1 MKKRLL
7 AAVMS
12 LCMIVSLLPVSALAA
27 GNNQTGAVPGA
38 AEQVPKVSAT
48 DETGHVNISKAVS
61 EDGKT
66 LTLEAYVTDEAET
79 VVTSA
84 PMDIVLVLDTSGS
97 MKNPISGF
105 KGPSKMSALQT
116 AVKSFIQQV
125 AEAMPETATEEN
137 VQRISI
143 VTFASNASMRCSL
156 TAVNEAGVASL
167 NRIVGG
173 LTGSGATRA
182 DLGLDKA
189 KDILSDTGRNA
200 GKVVILFTD
209 GEPTSGNSFEN
220 EVAAD
225 AINTA
230 HAMKQDGVT
239 IFTVGVFNNKPNDD
253 NKVGQYM
260 RAVSSNYPDAT
271 AEGSNGGI
279 FGIGA
284 KFEVDFDSQAS
295 DKYYM
300 TASSAED
307 LKDIFNKIP
316 SLIPTSEVNAGANT
330 KLTDTMSAMFTF
342 ADSVSDNGNG
352 TVDGVTVYTVP
363 CTGKNENGYIFN
375 EDQHNSV
382 PGVKVSLNE
391 EKGIEV
397 TGFDYSANAATE
409 TTLASG
415 QTQYSGC
422 KLVITIPIKP
432 DTSYTQWDAD
442 QQYYATNASA
452 TLTGYTVGK
461 EHPQPGTTTLSN
473 SPTAPVTVYTVTYNW
488 TGNVPDGVTLP
499 TDEGTYVKG
508 QSYTVDSRYTNGYTV
523 NVEDAYGNVTG
534 IYTFSGWTDRNNGI
548 MGDEDVVITS
558 SWSYENK
565 ETSTHSVKYDW
576 GTNVPEGVTLPTD
589 NGTYVKGQSYTVDGQ
604 YTAGYTV
611 DVKDAYGNVTG
622 IYTFSG
628 WTDRNNGI
636 MGDEDVVI
644 TSSWSYENK
653 ETSTHSVKYDWG
665 TNVPEGVTLPTD
677 NGTYVKGQSYT
688 VDSQY
693 KTGYT
698 VDVEDAYGN
707 VTGIYTF
714 SGWTDPNNGVMGDED
729 VVIIG
734 SWNYTPSTAPQLPQE
749 LSEFITG
756 VRISCINQEANHTV
770 ASMTYALQKGRY
782 EIVGPSLGDEGL
794 NAYYAIVTVD
804 ATEYVNSF
812 STGSGKDHTLQ
823 EVAQKTVILVYQD
836 GKWSVKSGVSSDGFV
851 EFKVTCENPADLA
864 DTPTKRIVTAPEVIL
879 KDDTK
884 LTQGINYVK
893 ATEENGELIA
903 YVSDDTANILFEV
916 KISVDG
922 AMAITV
928 EDLAEDA
935 QFAGIG
941 ANTVDGTTF
950 DSQTGTLTFTQKGTA
965 VLYFNRHITLTD
977 QDVNGKWVSNTIAV
991 NDKEYASDY
1000 VTIYKVITTPSV
1012 PDLGLLEGQITVD
1025 CMNGDYDHPTKQYG
1039 VWTNS
1044 YVDSGEKDGVQL
1056 GMAQT
1061 NGEWTYTLMLNGGA
1075 YASKYDEDNGFKS
1088 GTHAAMNDVL
1098 VELTWDG
1105 IKWNVPAGIYVHVV
1119 CKNPEAPTTEELTN
1133 LFDGKVTIDCVNFAV
1148 EHEDMICGLLPDGY
1162 MLGSMEKI
1170 GDQWH
1175 VNLTL
1180 KIGVYANYFDDQRG
1194 YAPGTHHMYDSNDV
1208 IVTLVWNDETDSW
1221 ELFSDAVTVRVNCK
1235 TPEAPG
1241 EDQIPGILEGKPV
1254 LIKCINENRK
1264 HDLVDQTYGLMDGSY
1279 KVMGVNEVDGTW
1291 TCTVEINVEQYLKAF
1306 IEKTGSIIHVE
1317 SGAATQQVILTWDT
1331 ERNTWLAPVDDVYA
1345 ATFEATCDPDM
1356 TSGTYELTGFSKE
1369 LVTDPS
1375 EFPMDSITYPVDGVV
1390 TIPYDGTV
1398 TLLYKLTVTG
1408 DPGAQYTIKDEE
1420 AQFAGGD
1427 YSLTGTI
1434 PSEGFIEVFVTK
1446 TFSADDINADG
1457 KLVNTALVEPGDRT
1471 EGPDDGSDT
1480 EEVEAKKEVETYTIV
1495 YHGNGG
1501 YVTSNPDKDQTT
1513 STANVGEKI
1522 TLKNADTFTRDGYV
1536 FQGWALTAEG
1546 EVVYQGSQKVTFD
1559 AQAGDKVNLYAVWAE
1574 EPTEEQVI
1582 TVRFDNQDGTW
1593 ADGEDGYESQYT
1605 MFSTTPDA
1613 TNTAPAVAAPEDKVF
1628 AYWIDQMGNRT
1639 MEDGEAFSYSS
1650 IAEEFGLTAGD
1661 VLLLAVYVDAS
1672 AEEQVIT
1679 VRFDNQDGTWA
1690 DGEDGYESQYTMF
1703 STTPDATNTAP
1714 AVAAP
1719 EDKVFAYWID
1729 QMGNRTMED
1738 GEAFSYSSIA
1748 EGFGLTAGDV
1758 LLGAV
1763 YEDASAEPEE
1773 TYNVYFV
1780 IPNEQGGSFDPHN
1793 EGDTARYT
1801 TTAEVKELTDGVTYT
1816 VNFPKVEVNSGYEL
1830 TGWRIVG
1837 TETVTWDPEAW
1848 MLEGVENYA
1857 VGNDLTI
1864 EAIIEKVGGEEPSN
1878 SYTVAFYAGSH
1889 GSLSGTTRF
1898 EIDAGSSMVESG
1910 YSVPNVNANNY
1921 YSFNGWLGSDGSTFS
1936 SNQVRNL
1943 TINSN
1948 ITFTAQYKY
1957 TGGGGGSETE
1967 TYAVYYHSNYGS
1979 DERKTGG
1986 RYEENDEVEVRDNDW
2001 WDRDNYRFLG
2011 WNTEEDGS
2019 GRDYD
2024 PEDTFDMPDEDVHL
2038 YAQWRR
2044 TASDPSDSGTDRW
2057 LETQDHRL
2065 YMVGYPDDTFG
2076 PDRNMTRAEVA
2087 QMFYALLLDQNVS
2100 YTENFSDVPS
2110 DAWYAEAVN
2119 TLAALG
2125 MIDGYPDCTFRPD
2138 ATITRAEF
2146 CVIALAFAY
2155 EPESFDC
2162 SFYDVSVNDWF
2173 YDYVAQATSYGWISG
2188 GSGAFR
2194 PNDAITRAE
2203 VSVIVNNMLGRVADE
2218 DYVDRHEDELTTFPD
2233 VTSSYWAY
2241 YSIMETTN
2249 SHDYTKSNGTENW
2262 R

>member
-1 MKKRLL
+1 
-7 AAVMS
+7 
-12 LCMIVSLLPVSALAA
+12 
-27 GNNQTGAVPGA
+27 
-38 AEQVPKVSAT
+38 
-48 DETGHVNISKAVS
+48 
-61 EDGKT
+61 
-66 LTLEAYVTDEAET
+66 
-79 VVTSA
+79 
-84 PMDIVLVLDTSGS
+84 
-97 MKNPISGF
+97 
-105 KGPSKMSALQT
+105 
-116 AVKSFIQQV
+116 
-125 AEAMPETATEEN
+125 
-137 VQRISI
+137 
-143 VTFASNASMRCSL
+143 
-156 TAVNEAGVASL
+156 
-167 NRIVGG
+167 
-173 LTGSGATRA
+173 
-182 DLGLDKA
+182 
-189 KDILSDTGRNA
+189 
-200 GKVVILFTD
+200 
-209 GEPTSGNSFEN
+209 
-220 EVAAD
+220 
-225 AINTA
+225 
-230 HAMKQDGVT
+230 
-239 IFTVGVFNNKPNDD
+239 
-253 NKVGQYM
+253 
-260 RAVSSNYPDAT
+260 
-271 AEGSNGGI
+271 
-279 FGIGA
+279 
-284 KFEVDFDSQAS
+284 
-295 DKYYM
+295 
-300 TASSAED
+300 
-307 LKDIFNKIP
+307 
-316 SLIPTSEVNAGANT
+316 
-330 KLTDTMSAMFTF
+330 
-342 ADSVSDNGNG
+342 
-352 TVDGVTVYTVP
+352 
-363 CTGKNENGYIFN
+363 
-375 EDQHNSV
+375 
-382 PGVKVSLNE
+382 
-391 EKGIEV
+391 
-397 TGFDYSANAATE
+397 
-409 TTLASG
+409 
-415 QTQYSGC
+415 
-422 KLVITIPIKP
+422 
-432 DTSYTQWDAD
+432 
-442 QQYYATNASA
+442 
-452 TLTGYTVGK
+452 
-461 EHPQPGTTTLSN
+461 
-473 SPTAPVTVYTVTYNW
+473 
-488 TGNVPDGVTLP
+488 
-499 TDEGTYVKG
+499 
-508 QSYTVDSRYTNGYTV
+508 
-523 NVEDAYGNVTG
+523 
-534 IYTFSGWTDRNNGI
+534 
-548 MGDEDVVITS
+548 
-558 SWSYENK
+558 
-565 ETSTHSVKYDW
+565 
-576 GTNVPEGVTLPTD
+576 
-589 NGTYVKGQSYTVDGQ
+589 
-604 YTAGYTV
+604 
-611 DVKDAYGNVTG
+611 
-622 IYTFSG
+622 
-628 WTDRNNGI
+628 
-636 MGDEDVVI
+636 
-644 TSSWSYENK
+644 
-653 ETSTHSVKYDWG
+653 
-665 TNVPEGVTLPTD
+665 
-677 NGTYVKGQSYT
+677 
-688 VDSQY
+688 
-693 KTGYT
+693 
-698 VDVEDAYGN
+698 
-707 VTGIYTF
+707 
-714 SGWTDPNNGVMGDED
+714 
-729 VVIIG
+729 
-734 SWNYTPSTAPQLPQE
+734 
-749 LSEFITG
+749 
-756 VRISCINQEANHTV
+756 
-770 ASMTYALQKGRY
+770 
-782 EIVGPSLGDEGL
+782 
-794 NAYYAIVTVD
+794 
-804 ATEYVNSF
+804 
-812 STGSGKDHTLQ
+812 
-823 EVAQKTVILVYQD
+823 
-836 GKWSVKSGVSSDGFV
+836 
-851 EFKVTCENPADLA
+851 
-864 DTPTKRIVTAPEVIL
+864 
-879 KDDTK
+879 
-884 LTQGINYVK
+884 
-893 ATEENGELIA
+893 
-903 YVSDDTANILFEV
+903 
-916 KISVDG
+916 
-922 AMAITV
+922 
-928 EDLAEDA
+928 
-935 QFAGIG
+935 
-941 ANTVDGTTF
+941 
-950 DSQTGTLTFTQKGTA
+950 
-965 VLYFNRHITLTD
+965 
-977 QDVNGKWVSNTIAV
+977 
-991 NDKEYASDY
+991 
-1000 VTIYKVITTPSV
+1000 
-1012 PDLGLLEGQITVD
+1012 
-1025 CMNGDYDHPTKQYG
+1025 
-1039 VWTNS
+1039 
-1044 YVDSGEKDGVQL
+1044 
-1056 GMAQT
+1056 
-1061 NGEWTYTLMLNGGA
+1061 
-1075 YASKYDEDNGFKS
+1075 
-1088 GTHAAMNDVL
+1088 
-1098 VELTWDG
+1098 
-1105 IKWNVPAGIYVHVV
+1105 
-1119 CKNPEAPTTEELTN
+1119 
-1133 LFDGKVTIDCVNFAV
+1133 
-1148 EHEDMICGLLPDGY
+1148 
-1162 MLGSMEKI
+1162 
-1170 GDQWH
+1170 
-1175 VNLTL
+1175 
-1180 KIGVYANYFDDQRG
+1180 
-1194 YAPGTHHMYDSNDV
+1194 
-1208 IVTLVWNDETDSW
+1208 
-1221 ELFSDAVTVRVNCK
+1221 
-1235 TPEAPG
+1235 
-1241 EDQIPGILEGKPV
+1241 
-1254 LIKCINENRK
+1254 
-1264 HDLVDQTYGLMDGSY
+1264 MDGSY

-1546 EVVYQGSQKVTFD
+1546 EVAYQGSQKVTFD

-1613 TNTAPAVAAPEDKVF
+1613 TNTAPAVAAPEGKVF
-1628 AYWIDQMGNRT
+1628 AYWIDQMGNRA

-1661 VLLLAVYVDAS
+1661 VLL
-1672 AEEQVIT
+1672 
-1679 VRFDNQDGTWA
+1679 R
-1690 DGEDGYESQYTMF
+1690 
-1703 STTPDATNTAP
+1703 
-1714 AVAAP
+1714 
-1719 EDKVFAYWID
+1719 
-1729 QMGNRTMED
+1729 
-1738 GEAFSYSSIA
+1738 
-1748 EGFGLTAGDV
+1748 
-1758 LLGAV
+1758 AV

-1864 EAIIEKVGGEEPSN
+1864 EAIIEKVGGEKPSN

-1921 YSFNGWLGSDGSTFS
+1921 YSFNGWLGSDGSTYS

-1986 RYEENDEVEVRDNDW
+1986 RYEENDEVEVRDNYW

-2125 MIDGYPDCTFRPD
+2125 MIDGYPDGTFRPD

>member
-1 MKKRLL
+1 M
-7 AAVMS
+7 
-12 LCMIVSLLPVSALAA
+12 
-27 GNNQTGAVPGA
+27 
-38 AEQVPKVSAT
+38 
-48 DETGHVNISKAVS
+48 
-61 EDGKT
+61 
-66 LTLEAYVTDEAET
+66 LT
-79 VVTSA
+79 
-84 PMDIVLVLDTSGS
+84 
-97 MKNPISGF
+97 
-105 KGPSKMSALQT
+105 
-116 AVKSFIQQV
+116 
-125 AEAMPETATEEN
+125 
-137 VQRISI
+137 
-143 VTFASNASMRCSL
+143 
-156 TAVNEAGVASL
+156 
-167 NRIVGG
+167 
-173 LTGSGATRA
+173 
-182 DLGLDKA
+182 
-189 KDILSDTGRNA
+189 
-200 GKVVILFTD
+200 
-209 GEPTSGNSFEN
+209 
-220 EVAAD
+220 
-225 AINTA
+225 
-230 HAMKQDGVT
+230 
-239 IFTVGVFNNKPNDD
+239 
-253 NKVGQYM
+253 
-260 RAVSSNYPDAT
+260 
-271 AEGSNGGI
+271 
-279 FGIGA
+279 
-284 KFEVDFDSQAS
+284 
-295 DKYYM
+295 
-300 TASSAED
+300 
-307 LKDIFNKIP
+307 
-316 SLIPTSEVNAGANT
+316 
-330 KLTDTMSAMFTF
+330 
-342 ADSVSDNGNG
+342 
-352 TVDGVTVYTVP
+352 
-363 CTGKNENGYIFN
+363 
-375 EDQHNSV
+375 
-382 PGVKVSLNE
+382 
-391 EKGIEV
+391 
-397 TGFDYSANAATE
+397 
-409 TTLASG
+409 
-415 QTQYSGC
+415 
-422 KLVITIPIKP
+422 
-432 DTSYTQWDAD
+432 
-442 QQYYATNASA
+442 
-452 TLTGYTVGK
+452 
-461 EHPQPGTTTLSN
+461 
-473 SPTAPVTVYTVTYNW
+473 
-488 TGNVPDGVTLP
+488 
-499 TDEGTYVKG
+499 
-508 QSYTVDSRYTNGYTV
+508 
-523 NVEDAYGNVTG
+523 
-534 IYTFSGWTDRNNGI
+534 
-548 MGDEDVVITS
+548 
-558 SWSYENK
+558 
-565 ETSTHSVKYDW
+565 
-576 GTNVPEGVTLPTD
+576 
-589 NGTYVKGQSYTVDGQ
+589 
-604 YTAGYTV
+604 
-611 DVKDAYGNVTG
+611 
-622 IYTFSG
+622 
-628 WTDRNNGI
+628 
-636 MGDEDVVI
+636 
-644 TSSWSYENK
+644 
-653 ETSTHSVKYDWG
+653 
-665 TNVPEGVTLPTD
+665 
-677 NGTYVKGQSYT
+677 
-688 VDSQY
+688 
-693 KTGYT
+693 
-698 VDVEDAYGN
+698 
-707 VTGIYTF
+707 
-714 SGWTDPNNGVMGDED
+714 
-729 VVIIG
+729 
-734 SWNYTPSTAPQLPQE
+734 
-749 LSEFITG
+749 
-756 VRISCINQEANHTV
+756 
-770 ASMTYALQKGRY
+770 
-782 EIVGPSLGDEGL
+782 
-794 NAYYAIVTVD
+794 
-804 ATEYVNSF
+804 
-812 STGSGKDHTLQ
+812 
-823 EVAQKTVILVYQD
+823 
-836 GKWSVKSGVSSDGFV
+836 
-851 EFKVTCENPADLA
+851 
-864 DTPTKRIVTAPEVIL
+864 
-879 KDDTK
+879 
-884 LTQGINYVK
+884 
-893 ATEENGELIA
+893 
-903 YVSDDTANILFEV
+903 
-916 KISVDG
+916 
-922 AMAITV
+922 
-928 EDLAEDA
+928 
-935 QFAGIG
+935 
-941 ANTVDGTTF
+941 
-950 DSQTGTLTFTQKGTA
+950 
-965 VLYFNRHITLTD
+965 
-977 QDVNGKWVSNTIAV
+977 
-991 NDKEYASDY
+991 
-1000 VTIYKVITTPSV
+1000 
-1012 PDLGLLEGQITVD
+1012 
-1025 CMNGDYDHPTKQYG
+1025 
-1039 VWTNS
+1039 
-1044 YVDSGEKDGVQL
+1044 
-1056 GMAQT
+1056 
-1061 NGEWTYTLMLNGGA
+1061 GGA
-1075 YASKYDEDNGFKS
+1075 YASKYDEDNSFEP

-1513 STANVGEKI
+1513 STANVGEET

-1546 EVVYQGSQKVTFD
+1546 EVAYQGSQKVTFD

-1574 EPTEEQVI
+1574 DVYTIHVSFNDNDNEYLGGGDVISTYPDQELGSIPTPTAPEGMTFAGWKVWLGNEPMYEGEFTFTALEALYEELDGPI
-1582 TVRFDNQDGTW
+1582 TWVNGEEAWLTFEAVYSEKADEETFTVTFDSNGGSSVNAQTVESGKTVAKP
-1593 ADGEDGYESQYT
+1593 ADPTRDGYD
-1605 MFSTTPDA
+1605 F
-1613 TNTAPAVAAPEDKVF
+1613 
-1628 AYWIDQMGNRT
+1628 
-1639 MEDGEAFSYSS
+1639 
-1650 IAEEFGLTAGD
+1650 
-1661 VLLLAVYVDAS
+1661 
-1672 AEEQVIT
+1672 
-1679 VRFDNQDGTWA
+1679 
-1690 DGEDGYESQYTMF
+1690 
-1703 STTPDATNTAP
+1703 
-1714 AVAAP
+1714 
-1719 EDKVFAYWID
+1719 
-1729 QMGNRTMED
+1729 
-1738 GEAFSYSSIA
+1738 
-1748 EGFGLTAGDV
+1748 EGWF
-1758 LLGAV
+1758 
-1763 YEDASAEPEE
+1763 
-1773 TYNVYFV
+1773 
-1780 IPNEQGGSFDPHN
+1780 
-1793 EGDTARYT
+1793 
-1801 TTAEVKELTDGVTYT
+1801 TD
-1816 VNFPKVEVNSGYEL
+1816 E
-1830 TGWRIVG
+1830 
-1837 TETVTWDPEAW
+1837 
-1848 MLEGVENYA
+1848 
-1857 VGNDLTI
+1857 DLTI
-1864 EAIIEKVGGEEPSN
+1864 KYDFNTPVTADI
-1878 SYTVAFYAGSH
+1878 TLYAAWDKQS
-1889 GSLSGTTRF
+1889 SGC
-1898 EIDAGSSMVESG
+1898 
-1910 YSVPNVNANNY
+1910 
-1921 YSFNGWLGSDGSTFS
+1921 
-1936 SNQVRNL
+1936 
-1943 TINSN
+1943 
-1948 ITFTAQYKY
+1948 
-1957 TGGGGGSETE
+1957 GGGGSSETE

>member
-422 KLVITIPIKP
+422 KLVVTIPIKP

-499 TDEGTYVKG
+499 TDE
-508 QSYTVDSRYTNGYTV
+508 
-523 NVEDAYGNVTG
+523 
-534 IYTFSGWTDRNNGI
+534 
-548 MGDEDVVITS
+548 
-558 SWSYENK
+558 
-565 ETSTHSVKYDW
+565 
-576 GTNVPEGVTLPTD
+576 
-589 NGTYVKGQSYTVDGQ
+589 
-604 YTAGYTV
+604 
-611 DVKDAYGNVTG
+611 
-622 IYTFSG
+622 
-628 WTDRNNGI
+628 
-636 MGDEDVVI
+636 
-644 TSSWSYENK
+644 
-653 ETSTHSVKYDWG
+653 
-665 TNVPEGVTLPTD
+665 
-677 NGTYVKGQSYT
+677 GTYVKGQSYT

-770 ASMTYALQKGRY
+770 ASMTYALQEGRY

-991 NDKEYASDY
+991 NDKEYAADY

-1025 CMNGDYDHPTKQYG
+1025 CMNGDYDHSTKQYG
-1039 VWTNS
+1039 IWNGS
-1044 YVDSGEKDGVQL
+1044 YVDSGDGL
-1056 GMAQT
+1056 GLAQVNDT
-1061 NGEWTYTLMLNGGA
+1061 WTYTLMLTGGA
-1075 YASKYDEDNGFKS
+1075 YASKYDEDNSFEP

-1613 TNTAPAVAAPEDKVF
+1613 TNTAPAVAAPEGKVF
-1628 AYWIDQMGNRT
+1628 AYWIDQMGNRA

-1661 VLLLAVYVDAS
+1661 VLL
-1672 AEEQVIT
+1672 
-1679 VRFDNQDGTWA
+1679 R
-1690 DGEDGYESQYTMF
+1690 
-1703 STTPDATNTAP
+1703 
-1714 AVAAP
+1714 
-1719 EDKVFAYWID
+1719 
-1729 QMGNRTMED
+1729 
-1738 GEAFSYSSIA
+1738 
-1748 EGFGLTAGDV
+1748 
-1758 LLGAV
+1758 AV

-2241 YSIMETTN
+2241 YSIRETTN

>member
-167 NRIVGG
+167 NHIVGG

-442 QQYYATNASA
+442 QQYYVTNASA
-452 TLTGYTVGK
+452 VLDGYTVGK
-461 EHPQPGTTTLSN
+461 ENPQPGSTTLSQ
-473 SPTAPVTVYTVTYNW
+473 SPTAPVTVSTVTYNW
-488 TGNVPDGVTLP
+488 GAQDVPADVTLP
-499 TDEGTYVKG
+499 TDSG
-508 QSYTVDSRYTNGYTV
+508 
-523 NVEDAYGNVTG
+523 AY
-534 IYTFSGWTDRNNGI
+534 I
-548 MGDEDVVITS
+548 E
-558 SWSYENK
+558 
-565 ETSTHSVKYDW
+565 
-576 GTNVPEGVTLPTD
+576 
-589 NGTYVKGQSYTVDGQ
+589 GQSYTVDGQ

-644 TSSWSYENK
+644 TGSWSYEDK
-653 ETSTHSVKYDWG
+653 EVSTHSVKYDWG

-693 KTGYT
+693 KMGYT

-770 ASMTYALQKGRY
+770 ASMTYALQEGRY

-1025 CMNGDYDHPTKQYG
+1025 CMNGDYDHSTKQYG
-1039 VWTNS
+1039 IWNGS
-1044 YVDSGEKDGVQL
+1044 YVDSGDGL
-1056 GMAQT
+1056 GLAQVNDT
-1061 NGEWTYTLMLNGGA
+1061 WTYTLMLTGGA
-1075 YASKYDEDNGFKS
+1075 YASKYDEDNSFEP

-1170 GDQWH
+1170 GDQWQ

-1221 ELFSDAVTVRVNCK
+1221 KLFSDAVTVRVNCK

-1546 EVVYQGSQKVTFD
+1546 EVAYQGSQKVTFD

-1613 TNTAPAVAAPEDKVF
+1613 TNTAPAVAAPEGKVF
-1628 AYWIDQMGNRT
+1628 AYWIDQMGNRA

-1661 VLLLAVYVDAS
+1661 VLL
-1672 AEEQVIT
+1672 
-1679 VRFDNQDGTWA
+1679 R
-1690 DGEDGYESQYTMF
+1690 
-1703 STTPDATNTAP
+1703 
-1714 AVAAP
+1714 
-1719 EDKVFAYWID
+1719 
-1729 QMGNRTMED
+1729 
-1738 GEAFSYSSIA
+1738 
-1748 EGFGLTAGDV
+1748 
-1758 LLGAV
+1758 AV

-1864 EAIIEKVGGEEPSN
+1864 EAIIEKVGGEKPSN

-1921 YSFNGWLGSDGSTFS
+1921 YSFNGWLGSDGSTYS

-2125 MIDGYPDCTFRPD
+2125 MIDGYPDGTFRPD

>member
-1 MKKRLL
+1 M
-7 AAVMS
+7 
-12 LCMIVSLLPVSALAA
+12 
-27 GNNQTGAVPGA
+27 
-38 AEQVPKVSAT
+38 
-48 DETGHVNISKAVS
+48 
-61 EDGKT
+61 
-66 LTLEAYVTDEAET
+66 TDEAET

-143 VTFASNASMRCSL
+143 VTFASNASVRCSL

-548 MGDEDVVITS
+548 MGDEDVVIT
-558 SWSYENK
+558 
-565 ETSTHSVKYDW
+565 
-576 GTNVPEGVTLPTD
+576 G
-589 NGTYVKGQSYTVDGQ
+589 
-604 YTAGYTV
+604 
-611 DVKDAYGNVTG
+611 
-622 IYTFSG
+622 
-628 WTDRNNGI
+628 
-636 MGDEDVVI
+636 
-644 TSSWSYENK
+644 SWSYENK

-770 ASMTYALQKGRY
+770 ASMTYALQEGRY

-1025 CMNGDYDHPTKQYG
+1025 CMNGDYDHSTKQYG
-1039 VWTNS
+1039 IWNGS
-1044 YVDSGEKDGVQL
+1044 YVDSGDGL
-1056 GMAQT
+1056 GLAQVNDT
-1061 NGEWTYTLMLNGGA
+1061 WTYTLMLTGGA
-1075 YASKYDEDNGFKS
+1075 YASKYDEDNSFEP

-1170 GDQWH
+1170 GDQWQ

-1221 ELFSDAVTVRVNCK
+1221 KLFSDAVTVRVNCK

-1613 TNTAPAVAAPEDKVF
+1613 TNTAPAVAAPEGKVF
-1628 AYWIDQMGNRT
+1628 AYWIDQMGNRA

-1661 VLLLAVYVDAS
+1661 VLL
-1672 AEEQVIT
+1672 
-1679 VRFDNQDGTWA
+1679 R
-1690 DGEDGYESQYTMF
+1690 
-1703 STTPDATNTAP
+1703 
-1714 AVAAP
+1714 
-1719 EDKVFAYWID
+1719 
-1729 QMGNRTMED
+1729 
-1738 GEAFSYSSIA
+1738 
-1748 EGFGLTAGDV
+1748 
-1758 LLGAV
+1758 AV

-2125 MIDGYPDCTFRPD
+2125 MIDGYPDGTFRPD

>member
-7 AAVMS
+7 SA
-12 LCMIVSLLPVSALAA
+12 LLTFCMVLTLLPVSALAA
-27 GNNQTGAVPGA
+27 GDDQTSTIPSAE
-38 AEQVPKVSAT
+38 EQVSKVSAT
-48 DETGHVNISKAVS
+48 DETGHVNINKSIS
-61 EDGKT
+61 EDGRT
-66 LTLEAYVTDEAET
+66 LKLEAYVTDE
-79 VVTSA
+79 VTSTKA
-84 PMDIVLVLDTSGS
+84 SKPMDIVLVLDVSSSMNTSDDGWRGDTRLE
-97 MKNPISGF
+97 K
-105 KGPSKMSALQT
+105 LQD
-116 AVKSFIQQV
+116 AVNEFIDSV
-125 AEAMPETATEEN
+125 ATDNEN
-137 VQRISI
+137 VQEETGHRISI
-143 VTFASNASMRCSL
+143 VTFSDKADRKCGLLEVEGQNVTRLHNYIRELHADGNTYPNTGL
-156 TAVNEAGVASL
+156 TEA
-167 NRIVGG
+167 NRILASSGTDRAKTVIMFTDGNPAPAG
-173 LTGSGATRA
+173 MNNFDEEIATDAINAAKTLKDSGATVYTIGM
-182 DLGLDKA
+182 LKNESSLNIGT
-189 KDILSDTGRNA
+189 DIG
-200 GKVVILFTD
+200 
-209 GEPTSGNSFEN
+209 
-220 EVAAD
+220 
-225 AINTA
+225 
-230 HAMKQDGVT
+230 M
-239 IFTVGVFNNKPNDD
+239 
-253 NKVGQYM
+253 YM
-260 RAVSSNYPDAT
+260 QAVSSNYPNAT
-271 AEGSNGGI
+271 AEYDDGWW
-279 FGIGA
+279 GIGA
-284 KFEVDFDSQAS
+284 GWDVTLGAGS
-295 DKYYM
+295 DAGYCRL
-300 TASSAED
+300 ANED
-307 LKDIFNKIP
+307 LSGVFEDIWQDISQTP
-316 SLIPTSEVNAGANT
+316 VQAGENT
-330 KLTDTMSAMFTF
+330 TLTDTMSAMFTF
-342 ADSVSDNGNG
+342 ADSVSDNGDG
-352 TVDGVTVYTVP
+352 TVNGVTVYTVP
-363 CTGKNENGYIFN
+363 CIGRNENSYIFD
-375 EDQHNSV
+375 EEQLDRA
-382 PGVKVSLNE
+382 PAGVEVSLNE

-397 TGFDYSANAATE
+397 TGFDYTTNAATE
-409 TTLASG
+409 ITQAG
-415 QTQYSGC
+415 AQTRYEGC

-452 TLTGYTVGK
+452 VLDGYTVGK
-461 EHPQPGTTTLSN
+461 ENPQPGSTTLSQ
-473 SPTAPVTVYTVTYNW
+473 SPTAPVTVSTVTYNW
-488 TGNVPDGVTLP
+488 GTQDVPADVTLP
-499 TDEGTYVKG
+499 TDSG
-508 QSYTVDSRYTNGYTV
+508 
-523 NVEDAYGNVTG
+523 AY
-534 IYTFSGWTDRNNGI
+534 I
-548 MGDEDVVITS
+548 E
-558 SWSYENK
+558 
-565 ETSTHSVKYDW
+565 
-576 GTNVPEGVTLPTD
+576 
-589 NGTYVKGQSYTVDGQ
+589 GQSYTVDGQ

-644 TSSWSYENK
+644 TGSWSYEDK
-653 ETSTHSVKYDWG
+653 EVSTHSVKYDWG

-770 ASMTYALQKGRY
+770 ASMTYALQEGRY

-991 NDKEYASDY
+991 NDKEYAADY

-1025 CMNGDYDHPTKQYG
+1025 CMNGDYDHSTKQYG
-1039 VWTNS
+1039 IWNGS
-1044 YVDSGEKDGVQL
+1044 YVDSGDGL
-1056 GMAQT
+1056 GLAQVNDT
-1061 NGEWTYTLMLNGGA
+1061 WTYTLMLTGGA
-1075 YASKYDEDNGFKS
+1075 YASKYDEDNSFEP

-1628 AYWIDQMGNRT
+1628 AYWIDQMGNRA

-1661 VLLLAVYVDAS
+1661 VLL
-1672 AEEQVIT
+1672 
-1679 VRFDNQDGTWA
+1679 R
-1690 DGEDGYESQYTMF
+1690 
-1703 STTPDATNTAP
+1703 
-1714 AVAAP
+1714 
-1719 EDKVFAYWID
+1719 
-1729 QMGNRTMED
+1729 
-1738 GEAFSYSSIA
+1738 
-1748 EGFGLTAGDV
+1748 
-1758 LLGAV
+1758 AV

-2087 QMFYALLLDQNVS
+2087 QIFYALLLDQNVS

-2125 MIDGYPDCTFRPD
+2125 MIDGYPDGTFRPD